1 MRWTSGRTGN
11 LRKEVDDEGQE
22 EGQGR
27 QGLLTPARERRT
39 APETAKDGKR
49 SGDEMFEI
57 TLALALMDMFW
68 WLRK

>member
-1 MRWTSGRTGN
+1 M
-11 LRKEVDDEGQE
+11 RKEVDDEGQE

-49 SGDEMFEI
+49 SGDEMYEAMFAMG
-57 TLALALMDMFW
+57 LALLDLW
-68 WLRK
+68 WWARK